1 MRAAEAKAPAL
12 PHAPELGWSRRL
24 LGRFHVTGLFWYRLH
39 LWGVSHLPSWAV
51 APFVLLFTAFFF
63 LVLLR
68 IRRAPAANLVPVL
81 GPCGWLERQRRIWLT
96 LWNQAWCN
104 TERYERLTTGRT
116 FEIAAEGLEHWRAA
130 TGAAFDPTAPRAG
143 WGTGHRP
150 LGAALRRVLE
160 RSGLGPGAID
170 LVVSGAS
177 GSRAGDRLEALTLRA
192 AWGDAPLPPIV
203 APKGVT
209 GELGGGH
216 LAAGILALEGAG
228 FGPTP
233 GFRRPDP
240 ELGIVPWAG
249 GAFPGPVR
257 RVLLSTLAVGG
268 GAVWIVLEGAS

>member
-1 MRAAEAKAPAL
+1 VSGEGAAVVVVED
-12 PHAPELGWSRRL
+12 
-24 LGRFHVTGLFWYRLH
+24 
-39 LWGVSHLPSWAV
+39 
-51 APFVLLFTAFFF
+51 
-63 LVLLR
+63 
-68 IRRAPAANLVPVL
+68 
-81 GPCGWLERQRRIWLT
+81 
-96 LWNQAWCN
+96 
-104 TERYERLTTGRT
+104 
-116 FEIAAEGLEHWRAA
+116 AEGAARRGRRPLAAVLA

-192 AWGDAPLPPIV
+192 AWGDAPLPPVV

-216 LAAGILALEGAG
+216 LAAGVLALEGAG
-228 FGPTP
+228 FGPSP

-249 GAFPGPVR
+249 GAFPRPIR

-268 GAVWIVLEGAS
+268 GAVWAVLEAAS